1 MRQSYLRR
9 PLSVVLSLL
18 MVIGLFTVCGF
29 GAMAK
34 QTAESAVIQ
43 SWDAN
48 ALGEA
53 ASTEQNSH
61 EKPIYEMT
69 GDVIGRRVVDKG
81 GDFLFHSAYFAM
93 SKIKVGDKL
102 TATIRI
108 FFNSE
113 AFGNDVPLEY
123 QWVGDDA
130 NFQKTLFNKIQYTS
144 APLLTDATYG
154 YQYKELTGEYTI
166 TAADMPAG
174 KEQFQLRAFLNGDED
189 ANAYSIKVTNTNT
202 GEVLIDRQGADFHT
216 LGGITNPNPEMA
228 QMYPVIDENNPYL
241 ASYSG
246 PEKHTA
252 RTTEPY
258 ASINT
263 DGMDGNAVLLNTLG
277 AKLEEGRYAFIFNMA
292 SQYSLGEKK
301 VTYAA
306 MDGEKELASQLI
318 TLQDVNA
325 TVGADSRIFEDR
337 VLPFTVDAES
347 AGKDI
352 TFQVTLHNETD
363 YYLRSVTLVKYF
375 DPVTLSGKDLADAAK
390 AKGVPYEGY
399 YTTEGNTVIGMT
411 ASATPWEIFWDK
423 ETGPLADTVSAG
435 DKIRVEVDMGTVH
448 DEIPGGSHMGNLAV
462 RTDNEEEQ
470 RFVSAATEY
479 PAATYNA
486 LELKTDDTY
495 GYKYRTVSAEIT
507 MPSDN
512 AAAIEAIANNGLVVL
527 YNNAQYTMNT
537 KLPRSVYRLE
547 ITNETTGKTL
557 YKLTGADLK
566 NYMFDG
572 ANATP
577 IIAGSEIEAYG
588 SKVTG
593 GADWWAYVNLY
604 TGPIEGVDDGDLIV
618 AYSKVWYPTGTFT
631 GGGTNLNA
639 GMKIDGGWKAGS
651 LIDAQND
658 LDSYTKAET
667 KVDPTYGCQY
677 KELPI
682 QKRHEVIEGKDTL
695 VESKVPEGGGAQIAA
710 DGLQILFGGTGN
722 NFAVNPMEVYGL
734 SLQRHE
740 GKRNLFH

>member
-1 MRQSYLRR
+1 M
-9 PLSVVLSLL
+9 
-18 MVIGLFTVCGF
+18 
-29 GAMAK
+29 
-34 QTAESAVIQ
+34 
-43 SWDAN
+43 
-48 ALGEA
+48 
-53 ASTEQNSH
+53 
-61 EKPIYEMT
+61 
-69 GDVIGRRVVDKG
+69 
-81 GDFLFHSAYFAM
+81 
-93 SKIKVGDKL
+93 
-102 TATIRI
+102 
-108 FFNSE
+108 
-113 AFGNDVPLEY
+113 
-123 QWVGDDA
+123 
-130 NFQKTLFNKIQYTS
+130 
-144 APLLTDATYG
+144 
-154 YQYKELTGEYTI
+154 
-166 TAADMPAG
+166 
-174 KEQFQLRAFLNGDED
+174 
-189 ANAYSIKVTNTNT
+189 
-202 GEVLIDRQGADFHT
+202 
-216 LGGITNPNPEMA
+216 
-228 QMYPVIDENNPYL
+228 
-241 ASYSG
+241 
-246 PEKHTA
+246 
-252 RTTEPY
+252 
-258 ASINT
+258 
-263 DGMDGNAVLLNTLG
+263 
-277 AKLEEGRYAFIFNMA
+277 
-292 SQYSLGEKK
+292 
-301 VTYAA
+301 
-306 MDGEKELASQLI
+306 
-318 TLQDVNA
+318 
-325 TVGADSRIFEDR
+325 
-337 VLPFTVDAES
+337 
-347 AGKDI
+347 
-352 TFQVTLHNETD
+352 
-363 YYLRSVTLVKYF
+363 
-375 DPVTLSGKDLADAAK
+375 
-390 AKGVPYEGY
+390 
-399 YTTEGNTVIGMT
+399 IGMT

-423 ETGPLADTVSAG
+423 ATGPLADTVSAG

-734 SLQRHE
+734 SLYNATKEKEIYSIDGWALQDATGTQDEREVLFKTVYDDEVAVPSGLTLSGAQSIVFDGQKVTPTIAGQYAFNAEISTTAAPNAKLNVYAVANGETSLVKSTAFTANTEGNFQNGQVVFNVYDSMVGKEFAFGYEQADGSVVTLKDVTLVRLGDAVDPDPVVIKEWTPKEMADNAEAKTRFTYPTKTATVGYRMFRQCRAAAGQCGLGTLYRPVVPRRRHD
-740 GKRNLFH
+740 RRL